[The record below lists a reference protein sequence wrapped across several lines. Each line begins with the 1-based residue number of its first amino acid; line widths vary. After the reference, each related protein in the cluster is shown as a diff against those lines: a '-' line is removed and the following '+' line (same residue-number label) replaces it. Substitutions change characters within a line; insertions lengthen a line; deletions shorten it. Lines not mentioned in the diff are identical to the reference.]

1 MPPRLLQL
9 ALRILDAFARLLPGG
24 RKAAA
29 HLVTGRRGEEAAYF
43 HLRRE
48 GYTIVARNFRSR
60 RRRGEI
66 DLVGWDGDTLCFIEV
81 KTRTTLDVKPPEAAV
96 DREKQRELAA
106 MAREYVRR
114 ALPVRAASKLEVCA
128 GESPATTPGHGTGA
142 PSSPAR
148 ALRLH
153 PGQAP
158 PARAGDPGS
167 LVSILEQRETRNEKP
182 SLPPPIRFDIVS
194 VYCENQGNPPQITL
208 FKNAF
213 PVT

>member
-9 ALRILDAFARLLPGG
+9 ALRVLDAVARLLPWA
-24 RKAAA
+24 RRAPA

-81 KTRTTLDVKPPEAAV
+81 KTRTTPDVKPPEAAV

-114 ALPVRAASKLEVCA
+114 ALPVRAASKLEDCA
-128 GESPATTPGHGTGA
+128 GESPASTPGQVTGG
-142 PSSPAR
+142 SSIPGR
-148 ALRLH
+148 ALRLRS
-153 PGQAP
+153 GQAP
-158 PARAGDPGS
+158 PARAGDPV
-167 LVSILEQRETRNEKP
+167 LPVSILEKPETRSEKP
-182 SLPPPIRFDIVS
+182 SSPPPIRFDIVS